1 MLSMGE
7 IFWSGHSVTKD
18 IVVVHSRL
26 AAGVIRVAGLVMV
39 AGVQRRQ
46 KRIP

>member
-18 IVVVHSRL
+18 IVVVHRL